1 MSTFAVTVERI
12 GRVWKHENA
21 DLLEMA
27 SLEGK
32 EYDFVVGKGQ
42 FIPGDMV
49 VYFPID
55 SILPTWISDSLN
67 LTGKL
72 AGREQNRVKTVRL
85 RGNISQGVVCSPS
98 QLVPAL
104 SSEASLRV
112 GEDITGQLGVTKYEL
127 PVIPSQFG
135 DLKPLPRFVNS
146 YDIESAQNFTS
157 IVEMLM
163 DVPCYITEKL
173 EGSHW
178 SATLYS
184 DGEIAVCQR
193 NFRIIPVEG
202 GEHDWHKVLRT
213 QKLDEALQ
221 RMFSDLSGHEAVHAL
236 TLRGEVLGPGVQNN
250 IYDLKDHEVRIFDVE
265 INQQPV
271 AAARFLDL
279 AAKYGLNAVPVL
291 ALDMTLR
298 DWLGGKTLK
307 AASNGKS
314 SLADRLR
321 EGVVIKPMT
330 ERYEEEIGRVF
341 IKQRSPEYLAKS
353 DL

>member
-1 MSTFAVTVERI
+1 
-12 GRVWKHENA
+12 
-21 DLLEMA
+21 
-27 SLEGK
+27 
-32 EYDFVVGKGQ
+32 
-42 FIPGDMV
+42 
-49 VYFPID
+49 
-55 SILPTWISDSLN
+55 
-67 LTGKL
+67 
-72 AGREQNRVKTVRL
+72 
-85 RGNISQGVVCSPS
+85 
-98 QLVPAL
+98 
-104 SSEASLRV
+104 
-112 GEDITGQLGVTKYEL
+112 
-127 PVIPSQFG
+127 
-135 DLKPLPRFVNS
+135 
-146 YDIESAQNFTS
+146 
-157 IVEMLM
+157 
-163 DVPCYITEKL
+163 
-173 EGSHW
+173 
-178 SATLYS
+178 
-184 DGEIAVCQR
+184 
-193 NFRIIPVEG
+193 
-202 GEHDWHKVLRT
+202 
-213 QKLDEALQ
+213 
-221 RMFSDLSGHEAVHAL
+221 MFSDLSGHEAVHAL